1 MEQESAQRRYVKHYV
16 DVIMRLRDDGRIV
29 PLSVC
34 WPDGRTFHIDCVVD
48 GPVGNAP
55 RAAQARTLRY
65 TVQIGRRRT
74 HLFLECEAGGGAP
87 AANRA
92 MRWYVEV
99 PEGMPLYR
107 YFGAVG

>member
-1 MEQESAQRRYVKHYV
+1 MKRESSSKRCVKHYV

-34 WPDGRTFHIDCVVD
+34 WDDGRTFHIDHVVD
-48 GPVGNAP
+48 GPIANAP
-55 RAAQARTLRY
+55 FGAQDKTLRY

-74 HLFLECEAGGGAP
+74 CLFLECHAGQGAP
-87 AANRA
+87 GAGSS

-107 YFGAVG
+107 FFGTKA